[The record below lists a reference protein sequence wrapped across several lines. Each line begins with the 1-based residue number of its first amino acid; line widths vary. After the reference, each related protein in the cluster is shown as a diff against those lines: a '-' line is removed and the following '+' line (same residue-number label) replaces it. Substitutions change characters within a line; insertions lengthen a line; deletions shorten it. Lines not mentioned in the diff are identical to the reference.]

1 MEAVNI
7 LYNRQKFGDGRQL
20 RRAKSVL
27 QTMFLDS
34 DLKELAEGGVPIEE
48 VNAMQKQRDEYNKTR
63 LQQSESDASPWETD
77 EQVNSW
83 TYAERVVLCLVKGLP
98 RGCFFTV
105 DRHL

>member
-20 RRAKSVL
+20 RRTKIVL

-48 VNAMQKQRDEYNKTR
+48 VNAMQKQRDEYNKNTFTR
-63 LQQSESDASPWETD
+63 
-77 EQVNSW
+77 V
-83 TYAERVVLCLVKGLP
+83 
-98 RGCFFTV
+98 
-105 DRHL
+105 